1 LALKKCF
8 IDHLDP
14 KYIGFIIAYIFF
26 VAISW
31 KDYETSPYFDEYLNT
46 SKRFREHTKKIGKFL
61 ESLNSSDLYEIN
73 NATESAIKSMGI
85 SFRVYTEEYVE
96 GQDRSWPLDFIPRI
110 IRRKEWDK
118 VEKGLEQRVKALNLF
133 IQDCYN
139 DQKFLKESD
148 MDESLITDSPAFKE
162 YCLGMKLKHDSWSSI
177 CGSDLIKDKDGKFY
191 VLEDNL
197 RIPSG
202 VSYMLENRTVM
213 KRVFPDLFK
222 HYGVMPLS
230 AYPAKLY
237 QTLVS
242 LSYSKSRRPEIVLLT
257 PGIYNSAYFEHSYLA
272 QQMGIDLVQGT
283 DLVVLKDNFVYKKTI
298 EGLVRVDV
306 IYRRIDDDFLDPSY
320 GNKDSVLG
328 VDRLIE
334 SWKRKQVSI
343 INAPGCG
350 IADDKA
356 VYSFVP
362 EMIKY
367 YLKEEPLINNLKTY
381 LMTDKES
388 LTLIEKKFRE
398 FVIKPVAESGG
409 YGIVIGK
416 SASKRE
422 KEDTLKKIKK
432 DPRNYIA
439 QPLAL
444 LSTSPTYSNG
454 FIEPR
459 HLDLRPF
466 ILTGAESYV
475 TVGGLTRVA
484 LKKGSTVVNSSQGGG
499 SKDTWIVD
507 K

>member
-1 LALKKCF
+1 M
-8 IDHLDP
+8 
-14 KYIGFIIAYIFF
+14 YSR
-26 VAISW
+26 VTISW
-31 KDYETSPYFDEYLNT
+31 KNYPTSPFFDEYLNT
-46 SKRFREHTKKIGKFL
+46 SQGFRTHTKKIGKFL
-61 ESLNSSDLYEIN
+61 ESLNQNDLNEIN

-85 SFRVYTEEYVE
+85 SFRVYSEEYIE

-110 IRRKEWDK
+110 IRKKEWDK

-133 IQDCYN
+133 IEDCYN
-139 DQKFLKESD
+139 EQKFLKESD

-162 YCLGMKLKHDSWSSI
+162 YCMGMKLKHNSWSSI
-177 CGSDLIKDKDGKFY
+177 CGSDLIKDKDGVFY

-197 RIPSG
+197 RVPSG

-213 KRVFPDLFK
+213 KRVFPDLFQ
-222 HYGVMPLS
+222 HYGVMPVS
-230 AYPAKLY
+230 AYPTKLY
-237 QTLVS
+237 ETLVS
-242 LSYSKSRRPEIVLLT
+242 LSYSRSRQPEIVLLT
-257 PGIYNSAYFEHSYLA
+257 PGIYNSAYYEHSYLA

-306 IYRRIDDDFLDPSY
+306 IYRRIDDDFLDPSR

-328 VDRLIE
+328 VEGLIE
-334 SWKRKQVSI
+334 SWRKKHVSI

-362 EMIKY
+362 EMIRF
-367 YLKEEPLINNLKTY
+367 YLKEEPIIENLKTY
-381 LMTDKES
+381 LMSDKES
-388 LTLIEKKFRE
+388 FELIKDRFKE

-416 SASKRE
+416 SASKKE
-422 KEDTLKKIKK
+422 KEETLKLIRK

-444 LSTSPTYSNG
+444 LSTTPTYDKG
-454 FIEPR
+454 LIEPR

-466 ILTGAESYV
+466 ILTGEKSYV